1 MYGVSKISS
10 EQNIMLTTFP
20 GAQYSAQSLA
30 EHLDV
35 FAKAGIVVDMICQSA
50 PRGSAVDFSF
60 TTSYD
65 NFAAV
70 MKALPAAAKA
80 NPPLVSGGYSKINLF
95 GEEMVTSCGV
105 AARALAAL
113 AGAGIEIVLITTSD
127 LDISLLI
134 RQQDEDT
141 ALNALIGAM
150 DRQGYL
156 TPSAQVNIFV
166 DGKDDDYNRQL
177 YQQVTD
183 SFSHLLPSQAPQEE
197 TKEQEDT
204 PQMLSEEQV
213 KQICLSHAGVQAA
226 QASFQSIS
234 LQQGEQP
241 VYQLL
246 FTAAGSSYIYR
257 IDPYSGQVLSYERT
271 EETAA
276 QPNTPAASAPTQ
288 PQAEPK
294 SVSLEQAKQLALQK
308 AGLSGQTVTWEKA
321 ELDEEDGISY
331 YELEFTF
338 SQSEY
343 ECEVDAVSGSILKFE
358 QD

>member
-95 GEEMVTSCGV
+95 GEEMVTSC
-105 AARALAAL
+105 ARALAAL

-141 ALNALIGAM
+141 ALDAL
-150 DRQGYL
+150 
-156 TPSAQVNIFV
+156 
-166 DGKDDDYNRQL
+166 
-177 YQQVTD
+177 
-183 SFSHLLPSQAPQEE
+183 H
-197 TKEQEDT
+197 
-204 PQMLSEEQV
+204 
-213 KQICLSHAGVQAA
+213 
-226 QASFQSIS
+226 
-234 LQQGEQP
+234 
-241 VYQLL
+241 
-246 FTAAGSSYIYR
+246 
-257 IDPYSGQVLSYERT
+257 
-271 EETAA
+271 
-276 QPNTPAASAPTQ
+276 
-288 PQAEPK
+288 
-294 SVSLEQAKQLALQK
+294 K
-308 AGLSGQTVTWEKA
+308 A
-321 ELDEEDGISY
+321 
-331 YELEFTF
+331 F
-338 SQSEY
+338 
-343 ECEVDAVSGSILKFE
+343 AV
-358 QD
+358 

>member
-113 AGAGIEIVLITTSD
+113 AGAGIEIVLITTPSIPCIRRLQSD
-127 LDISLLI
+127 GN
-134 RQQDEDT
+134 QKT
-141 ALNALIGAM
+141 GA
-150 DRQGYL
+150 
-156 TPSAQVNIFV
+156 TPFKGLHLFFIYSC
-166 DGKDDDYNRQL
+166 GS
-177 YQQVTD
+177 T
-183 SFSHLLPSQAPQEE
+183 LLPE
-197 TKEQEDT
+197 
-204 PQMLSEEQV
+204 M
-213 KQICLSHAGVQAA
+213 AG
-226 QASFQSIS
+226 I
-234 LQQGEQP
+234 QP
-241 VYQLL
+241 H
-246 FTAAGSSYIYR
+246 T
-257 IDPYSGQVLSYERT
+257 
-271 EETAA
+271 
-276 QPNTPAASAPTQ
+276 
-288 PQAEPK
+288 
-294 SVSLEQAKQLALQK
+294 
-308 AGLSGQTVTWEKA
+308 
-321 ELDEEDGISY
+321 
-331 YELEFTF
+331 
-338 SQSEY
+338 
-343 ECEVDAVSGSILKFE
+343 
-358 QD
+358 